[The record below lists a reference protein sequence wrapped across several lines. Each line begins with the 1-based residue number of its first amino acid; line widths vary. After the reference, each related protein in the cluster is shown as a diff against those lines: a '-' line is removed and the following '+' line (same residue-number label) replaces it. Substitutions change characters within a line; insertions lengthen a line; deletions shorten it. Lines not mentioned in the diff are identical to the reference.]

1 MKGIF
6 SKSSDWEAIY
16 PIGSIYMSANSTSPA
31 TLFGGTWTQLKDQ
44 FLLCAGSTYNAGST
58 GGSAN
63 VTLTTANMPA
73 HTHTRGTMDITGHIA
88 CYSTYS
94 KGNNSYWTEDGCSG
108 AFYKGPHNGQ
118 EESSNIEQGNY
129 SGDTCRWVDF
139 SAARTWAGATSSVG
153 SGTAFS
159 NMPPYLAVYVW
170 KRTA

>member
-16 PIGSIYMSANSTSPA
+16 PVGSIYMSANSTSPA

-44 FLLCAGSTYNAGST
+44 FLLCAGSTYSAGST

-63 VTLTTANMPA
+63 TTLTTANMPA
-73 HTHTRGTMDITGHIA
+73 HTHTRGTMDITGSWRIA
-88 CYSTYS
+88 GDS
-94 KGNNSYWTEDGCSG
+94 NNAGVDATGSGSG
-108 AFYKGPHNGQ
+108 AI
-118 EESSNIEQGNY
+118 SNVQGTG
-129 SGDTCRWVDF
+129 SGSNVANSGWSCALGFDF
-139 SAARTWAGATSSVG
+139 KASNNWTGATSSVG

>member
-16 PIGSIYMSANSTSPA
+16 PVGSIYMSANSTSPA
-31 TLFGGTWTQLKDQ
+31 ILFGGTWTQLKDQ
-44 FLLCAGSTYNAGST
+44 FLLCAGSTYSAGST

-63 VTLTTANMPA
+63 TTLSTANMPA
-73 HTHTRGTMDITGHIA
+73 HTHTRGTMDITGSWKI
-88 CYSTYS
+88 
-94 KGNNSYWTEDGCSG
+94 KGDSNNAGVDAPATATG
-108 AFYKGPHNGQ
+108 AFTATNETASGSAVEGTSWNCGTGF
-118 EESSNIEQGNY
+118 SFTASNSWTGE
-129 SGDTCRWVDF
+129 
-139 SAARTWAGATSSVG
+139 TSSVG

>member
-44 FLLCAGSTYNAGST
+44 FLLCAGSTYSAGST

-63 VTLTTANMPA
+63 TTLTTANMPA
-73 HTHTRGTMDITGHIA
+73 HAHTRGTMDITGGWAGMGHTSGI
-88 CYSTYS
+88 TY
-94 KGNNSYWTEDGCSG
+94 GFNTQDCSYSG
-108 AFYKGPHNGQ
+108 AFFAGSSSGQ
-118 EESSNIEQGNY
+118 TEAFQNY
-129 SGDTCRWVDF
+129 SRQERKNSVAFQASRSWTGE
-139 SAARTWAGATSSVG
+139 TSSVG